1 MFSTYQM
8 GKRSVRHY
16 RKIIRIYH
24 PIDKCGSN
32 NAKNWA
38 YLSSEVFRHLGMPRQ
53 VEVEYDE
60 DNGQLTF
67 RPALDSDTA
76 LTVWKSGNESCTG
89 NVSLSSFM
97 NFCGVNRLKSM
108 RYSAVCTTEPD
119 MNRTPIAIIY
129 TEREE

>member
-16 RKIIRIYH
+16 RKTIRIYH
-24 PIDKCGSN
+24 PADQRGSN

-67 RPALDSDTA
+67 RPALDSNTA
-76 LTVWKSGNESCTG
+76 LTVWKSANGSCTG
-89 NVSLSSFM
+89 NISLSSFM
-97 NFCGVNRLKSM
+97 NFCGVDRLKSM
-108 RYSAVCTTEPD
+108 RYPAVCTIEPD